1 MQTTAIK
8 KTVKDAARILEIK
21 NIDAKSKEERAAVGL
36 LKSGGYSQEEA
47 KAIVEEYGASEV
59 IQSIVFASGRHKS
72 KKEDEEK
79 IAAANNKQLT
89 TPRTHAQ
96 ALKMGFDETGEWEL
110 GPRTGSFS
118 YIHPCYKGSLI
129 IPFKLGR
136 PYRAL
141 EERKS

>member
-1 MQTTAIK
+1 MQTEAIK
-8 KTVKDAARILEIK
+8 KTVKDAVRILEIK
-21 NIDAKSKEERAAVGL
+21 NVDAKSTQEGSAVRL

-47 KAIVEEYGASEV
+47 KAIVEKYGAYEV
-59 IQSIVFASGRHKS
+59 IHSIVFRGIRRNSQ
-72 KKEDEEK
+72 KEKEEK

-89 TPRTHAQ
+89 TPRTYAQ
-96 ALKMGFDETGEWEL
+96 ALNMGFKDTGSWEL
-110 GPRTGSFS
+110 GARTGSFS
-118 YIHPCYKGSLI
+118 YVHPCYKGSLI